1 MPTELYQEPT
11 PTERALEGEIDALL
25 RVHIIMVRKLE
36 DARLERDVANSTVKH
51 LVATVRERDME
62 LKDARAALDNA
73 VKTNELL
80 DATGSRR
87 VAIAPLK
94 RARPLQR
101 TATPWYNGCSHKH
114 TNRRAHDRRTGK
126 GIPGRTDG
134 IVSQARPGD

>member
-1 MPTELYQEPT
+1 MPTELHQEPT

-36 DARLERDVANSTVKH
+36 DARLERDVANSTVNH

-80 DATGSRR
+80 DALIQGGW
-87 VAIAPLK
+87 L
-94 RARPLQR
+94 
-101 TATPWYNGCSHKH
+101 
-114 TNRRAHDRRTGK
+114 
-126 GIPGRTDG
+126 
-134 IVSQARPGD
+134 